1 MVLIQN
7 VPPVLHQ
14 AAIRLG
20 CRRPGPILPADQN
33 AEGMALARGFPVT
46 DGLEANRRTSF
57 WKPQRL
63 AAQTPRGSD
72 GAPSRAMIA
81 YSIKSERDPKTGRGW
96 SRGLCAGAGR
106 NTPRHC
112 PVRPSGHRG
121 GSLRPAPATHRR
133 RRGTALTSL
142 RPASG
147 MTRRYEFGCAC
158 SWGLSS
164 AWSTWVPGPR
174 LGPSAPRRSSLR
186 C

>member
-81 YSIKSERDPKTGRGW
+81 ILNQVR
-96 SRGLCAGAGR
+96 AGPQ
-106 NTPRHC
+106 NWPRL
-112 PVRPSGHRG
+112 VARFV
-121 GSLRPAPATHRR
+121 R
-133 RRGTALTSL
+133 RRGPEYTKTLSG
-142 RPASG
+142 ASI
-147 MTRRYEFGCAC
+147 RS
-158 SWGLSS
+158 SWGKFTSG
-164 AWSTWVPGPR
+164 TGY
-174 LGPSAPRRSSLR
+174 
-186 C
+186 